1 MTVDHIWLL
10 NAQNVKMYLIVYLQ
24 NSNAKNETSVLNLK
38 DMPAKRTYDVDTIT
52 IDNRMSEREQKIFTL
67 LKEWREYKFIAKQF
81 NLAAS
86 DIGKIVRKYLSK
98 QYVKNT
104 ITQ

>member
-1 MTVDHIWLL
+1 MIELQTTKNYD
-10 NAQNVKMYLIVYLQ
+10 NAYHSREQLG
-24 NSNAKNETSVLNLK
+24 NEVSVLLFLISS
-38 DMPAKRTYDVDTIT
+38 MPAKRTYDVDTIT
-52 IDNRMSEREQKIFTL
+52 ISNRMSEREQKIFTL

-98 QYVKNT
+98 
-104 ITQ
+104 